1 MKVCIVSSCGGHLT
15 EVRRLLP
22 AYRDFDHFYVLD
34 DTAIL
39 PSDMAGNTYFMT
51 RFKRDPVRIVWNVW
65 EALRILSKEHP
76 HVILSTGAGGV
87 VPFAIIGRLFFRV
100 HIIYLETLARPVT
113 PSMTGRIMYHLAH
126 RFFYQWET
134 LRVFF
139 PKGEYGGC
147 LF

>member
-15 EVRRLLP
+15 EVRRLMP
-22 AYRDFDHFYVLD
+22 AYGKFDHFYILD

-39 PSDMAGNTYFMT
+39 PSDMVGRTYFIT
-51 RFKRDPVRIVWNVW
+51 RFKRDPVRILLNVW
-65 EALRILSKEHP
+65 EAFRILSKEHP

-87 VPFAIIGRLFFRV
+87 VPFAIIGRFLFRAR
-100 HIIYLETLARPVT
+100 IIYVETLARPVT
-113 PSMTGRIMYHLAH
+113 PSMTGRIMYYLAH
-126 RFFYQWET
+126 RFFYQWEA

-139 PKGEYGGC
+139 PKGEYGGL

>member
-15 EVRRLLP
+15 EVRRLMP
-22 AYRDFDHFYVLD
+22 AYGEFDHFYVLD

-39 PSDMAGNTYFMT
+39 PSDMVGRTYFIT
-51 RFKRDPVRIVWNVW
+51 RFKRDPVRILLNVW
-65 EALRILSKEHP
+65 EAFRILSKERP

-87 VPFAIIGRLFFRV
+87 VPFAIIGRFLFRV
-100 HIIYLETLARPVT
+100 RIIYIETLARPVT
-113 PSMTGRIMYHLAH
+113 PSMTGRIMYYLAH

-134 LRVFF
+134 LRRYF
-139 PKGEYGGC
+139 PKGEYGGL